1 MNSAPKLDKMNR
13 SKQKFQDTPATQRW
27 FHDKSLENGEAIV
40 IMLWPYR
47 SLSLRGFRIL
57 IVVLASLMSIIG
69 LGFYLIGAWP
79 VLGFLGLEIFIVWY
93 AFKWNYRSG
102 QLMET
107 VAITPQQVDITRT
120 DWRGH
125 SKTICMN
132 GVWIKAELDTKE
144 KKKCR
149 LYLRQHANKLEIGA
163 FMPPAEKPSL
173 AVALNEAF
181 ARLRYD
187 SKIAET

>member
-1 MNSAPKLDKMNR
+1 M
-13 SKQKFQDTPATQRW
+13 KQNNPKFQDSPASQRW
-27 FHDKSLENGEAIV
+27 FHEKSMENGEAIV

-47 SLSLRGFRIL
+47 SLSLRGFHTL
-57 IVVLASLMSIIG
+57 VAVLAIVMSIIG
-69 LGFYLIGAWP
+69 LGFYLLGAWP

-102 QLMET
+102 QLVER

-125 SKTICMN
+125 SKTICLN
-132 GVWIKAELDTKE
+132 GAWIKAELDTKE

-181 ARLRYD
+181 ARLRCE
-187 SKIAET
+187 SKMAET

>member
-1 MNSAPKLDKMNR
+1 MSSRKLTLPYAP
-13 SKQKFQDTPATQRW
+13 AEQRW

-40 IMLWPYR
+40 ITLWPYR

-57 IVVLASLMSIIG
+57 ITILAGLMSFIG
-69 LGFYLIGAWP
+69 LGFYLLGAWP
-79 VLGFLGLEIFIVWY
+79 VVGFLGLEIIIIWY

-102 QLMET
+102 QLVET
-107 VAITPQQVDITRT
+107 VAITPQQVDIIRT
-120 DWRGH
+120 DWRGR
-125 SKTICMN
+125 SRTICLN

-149 LYLRQHANKLEIGA
+149 LYLRHHANKLEIGE

>member
-1 MNSAPKLDKMNR
+1 MNPNKLKFHDKPVSR
-13 SKQKFQDTPATQRW
+13 RW
-27 FHDKSLENGEAIV
+27 FHDKSPENGEAIV

-57 IVVLASLMSIIG
+57 ITVLAILMSLIG

-102 QLMET
+102 QLVET
-107 VAITPQQVDITRT
+107 VAITPQKVDITRT

-125 SKTICMN
+125 SKTICLN

-144 KKKCR
+144 NKKCR
-149 LYLRQHANKLEIGA
+149 LYLRQHSNKLEIGA

-173 AVALNEAF
+173 AFALNEVF